1 MDLRCP
7 MERSE
12 QVFIVLKRA
21 GVPVEFVRYPDES
34 HNHAAG
40 GQPKHRVDR
49 LERILA
55 WLGRYL

>member
-7 MERSE
+7 MEQSE

-34 HNHAAG
+34 HNHAVG
-40 GQPKHRVDR
+40 GQPKHRIDR

>member
-1 MDLRCP
+1 
-7 MERSE
+7 MEQSE